1 MSSLMAFAIP
11 LILAAAAPQ
20 TGASGEARGELHND
34 SGPVE
39 QAVGEW
45 TIEWSFGALPLPAP
59 IAAPEGRA
67 VWSDIADAFRAAPA
81 QQVRIE
87 QRMIIRITPF
97 AATREMLA
105 ALPQAPLAT
114 RFRERKVGKCVAI
127 AGIAGVQIGGDDR
140 LMLFMRDQR
149 MIGASLEKTC
159 RARDFYS
166 GFYLER
172 NGDGQLCVDRDMI
185 HSRSGASCSLSRL
198 RQLVAIDE

>member
-1 MSSLMAFAIP
+1 MSSLMALLVP
-11 LILAAAAPQ
+11 LVLTAAAPQ
-20 TGASGEARGELHND
+20 VPAPDDTDAGQAAA
-34 SGPVE
+34 E
-39 QAVGEW
+39 QAVGGW
-45 TIEWSFGALPLPAP
+45 TIDWRYTAMPAP
-59 IAAPEGRA
+59 PYLATPAEGRA
-67 VWSDIADAFRAAPA
+67 VWRDIADAFRSAPA
-81 QQVRIE
+81 EQVRIE
-87 QRMIIRITPF
+87 QRMIIRITPLGPM
-97 AATREMLA
+97 REMLA
-105 ALPQAPLAT
+105 ALPEAPLAT
-114 RFRERKVGKCVAI
+114 RFRERKVGKCVPV

-172 NGDGQLCVDRDMI
+172 NGDGRLCVDRDMI

>member
-1 MSSLMAFAIP
+1 MSSLLAYAIP
-11 LILAAAAPQ
+11 LFLAAAAPQ
-20 TGASGEARGELHND
+20 PAAHAESPGESARV
-34 SGPVE
+34 GPE
-39 QAVGEW
+39 GGEW
-45 TIEWSFGALPLPAP
+45 TIEWSYSALPLPHG

-67 VWSDIADAFRAAPA
+67 VWSDMADAFRSAPA
-81 QQVRIE
+81 RQVRIE
-87 QRMIIRITPF
+87 QRTVIRITPF
-97 AATREMLA
+97 GVTREMLS
-105 ALPQAPLAT
+105 ALPQAPLAP
-114 RFRERKVGKCVAI
+114 RFRERKVGKCVAV

-149 MIGASLEKTC
+149 MIGASLEKAC

-172 NGDGQLCVDRDMI
+172 SGDGQLCVNRDMI

>member
-1 MSSLMAFAIP
+1 MAFVLP

-20 TGASGEARGELHND
+20 APPSEGLGENPPEVHE
-34 SGPVE
+34 P
-39 QAVGEW
+39 GEW
-45 TIEWSFGALPLPAP
+45 TIEWSFASLPLPAQ

-67 VWSDIADAFRAAPA
+67 VWNDIADAFRADPA
-81 QQVRIE
+81 RQVRIE

-114 RFRERKVGKCVAI
+114 RFREKKVGKCVSV

-149 MIGASLEKTC
+149 MIGASLEKAC

-172 NGDGQLCVDRDMI
+172 NGDGQLCVDRDLI

-198 RQLVAIDE
+198 RRLVAIDE

>member
-20 TGASGEARGELHND
+20 AGATGDSLGEVHGD

-39 QAVGEW
+39 QNVGEW
-45 TIEWSFGALPLPAP
+45 TIEWSYAALPLPGG
-59 IAAPEGRA
+59 IAAPQGRA
-67 VWSDIADAFRAAPA
+67 VWSAIADAFRAAPA
-81 QQVRIE
+81 EQVRIE
-87 QRMIIRITPF
+87 QRTIIRITPF
-97 AATREMLA
+97 GVTREMFA
-105 ALPQAPLAT
+105 DLPQAPLAPK
-114 RFRERKVGKCVAI
+114 FRERKVGKCVPV

-159 RARDFYS
+159 RARDFDS

-198 RQLVAIDE
+198 RQLVAINE

>member
-1 MSSLMAFAIP
+1 MSSLMAFVIP

-20 TGASGEARGELHND
+20 AAASPESASEAALAEHDG
-34 SGPVE
+34 
-39 QAVGEW
+39 GEW
-45 TIEWSFGALPLPAP
+45 TIEWSYAALPLPVA

-67 VWSDIADAFRAAPA
+67 VWSSIADAFRPEPA
-81 QQVRIE
+81 DQVRIE
-87 QRMIIRITPF
+87 QRTIIRITPLGP
-97 AATREMLA
+97 TREMLA
-105 ALPQAPLAT
+105 VLPQAPLAT
-114 RFRERKVGKCVAI
+114 RFRERKVGKCVAV

-149 MIGASLEKTC
+149 MIGASLAKAC

-185 HSRSGASCSLSRL
+185 YSRSGASCSLSRL
-198 RQLVAIDE
+198 RQLIAVDE

>member
-11 LILAAAAPQ
+11 LILAASAPQ
-20 TGASGEARGELHND
+20 AGATGEVAPEHREH
-34 SGPVE
+34 
-39 QAVGEW
+39 GEW
-45 TIEWSFGALPLPAP
+45 TIEWSFGDLPLPTP

-149 MIGASLEKTC
+149 MIGASLEKAC

-172 NGDGQLCVDRDMI
+172 SGDGQLCVDRDMI

>member
-11 LILAAAAPQ
+11 LILAAASPQ
-20 TGASGEARGELHND
+20 VGATGESLGDVA
-34 SGPVE
+34 PVE
-39 QAVGEW
+39 QGGGEW
-45 TIEWSFGALPLPAP
+45 TVEWSFAALPLPGP
-59 IAAPEGRA
+59 NAAPEGRA
-67 VWSDIADAFRAAPA
+67 VWSSIADVFRAAPA

-149 MIGASLEKTC
+149 MIGASLEKAC

-172 NGDGQLCVDRDMI
+172 SEDGRLCVDRDMI

>member
-1 MSSLMAFAIP
+1 MSSLIAFAIP
-11 LILAAAAPQ
+11 LILAASAPQAGVTDESVREAAPIGQ
-20 TGASGEARGELHND
+20 EA
-34 SGPVE
+34 
-39 QAVGEW
+39 GEW
-45 TIEWSFGALPLPAP
+45 TIQWSFGALPLPAP

-81 QQVRIE
+81 HQVRIE
-87 QRMIIRITPF
+87 QRTIIRITPF
-97 AATREMLA
+97 GVTREMLA
-105 ALPQAPLAT
+105 NLPQAPLAA

-127 AGIAGVQIGGDDR
+127 SGIAGVQIGGDDR

-149 MIGASLEKTC
+149 MIGASLEKAC

-172 NGDGQLCVDRDMI
+172 NGDGRLCVDRDMI
-185 HSRSGASCSLSRL
+185 RSRSGASCSLSRL